1 MMLCLRTIN
10 TTGTEKSLRSKNGF
24 LRYLQRTALV
34 LATEVLAAVR
44 CGFLS
49 VAETA
54 DLTQIH
60 SFLQVADCQ
69 NQPRSSHLQIRES
82 SKLKRATTVADLRVV
97 EGRVAKRYLE
107 AFTKVLPEHLDFQG
121 RMTASHQNNASDSV
135 NLALNYGYG
144 FLEGEVRK
152 AINSAGLEPSD
163 GFLYDFGDYQ
173 TKQSLVYDSHE
184 PFHWISDSFV
194 IEAFE
199 SEALKLSDFYF
210 IGDDYRYRFE
220 PEARQKFIDLIRE
233 RFNSGVRHADRT
245 LKWDTV
251 IEQKTS
257 ELGSYLTGRT
267 STLNFIE
274 PEPHLQRRNEREL
287 RARILSLAQSEAKDL
302 GVGRST
308 LHYLRRNASNNR
320 PLCTYSKTRRKLMS
334 RQGTAHA
341 V

>member
-24 LRYLQRTALV
+24 PRYLQRTALV

-44 CGFLS
+44 CDFLS

-69 NQPRSSHLQIRES
+69 NQPRSSYLQIRES
-82 SKLKRATTVADLRVV
+82 SKLKRATTVADLRVA
-97 EGRVAKRYLE
+97 EGRVAKRYWE

-144 FLEGEVRK
+144 FLEGEVRE

-163 GFLYDFGDYQ
+163 GFLYDSGDYQ
-173 TKQSLVYDSHE
+173 TKRSLVYDSHE

-210 IGDDYRYRFE
+210 IGDDYRYWFE
-220 PEARQKFIDLIRE
+220 PEARQRLIGLIRE
-233 RFNSGVRHADRT
+233 RFNSGAIHRGRV
-245 LKWDTV
+245 LKWDT
-251 IEQKTS
+251 IIQEKTN
-257 ELGSYLTGRT
+257 ELARYLNGRSQILDFSDPSPVLEKT
-267 STLNFIE
+267 DNRAVREAILTLT
-274 PEPHLQRRNEREL
+274 QGY
-287 RARILSLAQSEAKDL
+287 ARKL
-302 GVGRST
+302 GIGKST
-308 LHYLRRNASNNR
+308 LHNLKKRARNMKTLRVYAPVLERF
-320 PLCTYSKTRRKLMS
+320 PK
-334 RQGTAHA
+334 
-341 V
+341 